1 MKNISLN
8 NKEIFE
14 SKLTITTNCILRCRY
29 CFVNKP
35 NRIQKMD
42 LKTAKAAV
50 DFIIANGPKDKI
62 IKIYGGEPMLNFD
75 ILSELVSYINKK
87 KSLKTNLTL
96 SLCTNAVILKPEH
109 IDFFKKNNFLLA
121 ISFDGKKETHDKFRK
136 LGNGQGSFDIVVSN
150 LKLLFQKINKRNV
163 AANISIVVLEV
174 GKMFENFKYVI
185 SKGFDTVNLEPIYG
199 FGNWEES
206 NQKEFESQ
214 MEKIIKYIL
223 NGIPKN
229 QFVFLTTINRELKYR
244 TLSRLKKGVCLF
256 NQFLEV
262 YPNGEMAFS
271 SFFFNLPLAQR
282 KKYIIG
288 NVLNDGL
295 KSKYRSCEYKDG
307 DKCQKCLMEY
317 FDIPDNS
324 QSSKVVQKRN
334 LLSIQTAEY
343 LNNMAQDN
351 NLFNKYIKEA
361 KRHICF

>member
-1 MKNISLN
+1 MKSISLN
-8 NKEIFE
+8 NKKIFE
-14 SKLTITTNCILRCRY
+14 SKLTITTNCTLRCKY
-29 CFVNKP
+29 CFVNKL

-50 DFIIANGPKDKI
+50 DFIMVNGPKDKI

-75 ILSELVSYINKK
+75 ILPKLVSYINKK
-87 KSLKTNLTL
+87 KSSKTNLTL

-121 ISFDGKKETHDKFRK
+121 ISFDGKKETHDKFRRFE
-136 LGNGQGSFDIVVSN
+136 NDQGSFNIVTFN
-150 LKLLFQKINKRNV
+150 LKLLLQKISKRNI
-163 AANISIVVLEV
+163 ATNISVVASEA

-185 SKGFDTVNLEPIYG
+185 FKGFDTVNLEPIYG
-199 FGNWEES
+199 FGNWEE
-206 NQKEFESQ
+206 NHQKEFENQ
-214 MEKIIKYIL
+214 MGKIIKYIL

-282 KKYIIG
+282 RKYIIG
-288 NVLNDGL
+288 NVLNGGL

-307 DKCQKCLMEY
+307 DKCQKCLIEY
-317 FDIPDNS
+317 FDISDNS

-351 NLFNKYIKEA
+351 NLFKEYIKEA
-361 KRHICF
+361 NRHICF